1 MRVLLVLLPLV
12 LLTGCRSVMG
22 TFHAGD
28 ELTWE
33 QYISIR
39 PGMTAAEIREIY
51 GEPNEERII
60 EGRVVRFT
68 YLAWDEPEAWLRT
81 VDLEF
86 DEQGVLVK
94 KSLW

>member
-1 MRVLLVLLPLV
+1 MRVLLVLLPFV
-12 LLTGCRSVMG
+12 LLTGCGSVTG

-28 ELTWE
+28 ELSWE
-33 QYISIR
+33 QYVSIR
-39 PGMTAAEIREIY
+39 PGMKAAEIREIY
-51 GEPNEERII
+51 GEPNEERVI

-68 YLAWDEPEAWLRT
+68 YLTWDETGESLRT

-86 DEQGVLVK
+86 DQRGLLLK